1 MQLGFV
7 SAILPD
13 LDLEQVLQ
21 FAAETG
27 FATVEIMCW
36 PAGRADRRYAG
47 VTHLDV
53 SALSAERVGQVRE
66 LNRRYGVSISS
77 LGYYPNPLCADEAEA
92 GVYIDHMKKA
102 ITAAG
107 ALGVGRFTTF
117 VGRDPKLML
126 DDNWERF
133 DSRWPQIVRHAESAG
148 VSVGIENCPMVFSRH
163 EWPGGKNMAVSPRV
177 WREMFRRIPSRNF
190 GLNYDPS
197 HMILQFMDPAKP
209 IREFADRIVHVHAKD
224 LRILREK
231 LDDCGVFDLG
241 WNEPKLPGLG
251 DVNWSSFFAALT
263 DARYQGPVCVEVED
277 RAFEGSLEDRKR
289 SLRQSKRYLE
299 NYV

>member
-7 SAILPD
+7 GAIFPD

-21 FAAETG
+21 FAADAG

-36 PAGRADRRYAG
+36 PKGRADRRYAG

-53 SALSAERVGQVRE
+53 ADFSAEKAGAVQN
-66 LNRRYGVSISS
+66 LIRRYGVSISS

-92 GVYIDHMKKA
+92 AVYSGHIMKA
-102 ITAAG
+102 ITVAG
-107 ALGVGRFTTF
+107 MLEIGRATTF
-117 VGRDPKLML
+117 IGRDPKLML
-126 DDNWERF
+126 DDNWDRF
-133 DSRWPQIVRHAESAG
+133 DSRWPQIVRHAEAAN
-148 VSVGIENCPMVFSRH
+148 VRIGIENCPMVFSRD

-197 HMILQFMDPAKP
+197 HMILQFMDPARP
-209 IREFADRIVHVHAKD
+209 IREFGDRIVHVHAKD

-231 LDDCGVFDLG
+231 LDECGVFDFG
-241 WNEPKLPGLG
+241 WYEPKLPGLG
-251 DVNWSSFFAALT
+251 DVNWSAFFAGLT
-263 DARYQGPVCVEVED
+263 NAQYQGPVCIEVED